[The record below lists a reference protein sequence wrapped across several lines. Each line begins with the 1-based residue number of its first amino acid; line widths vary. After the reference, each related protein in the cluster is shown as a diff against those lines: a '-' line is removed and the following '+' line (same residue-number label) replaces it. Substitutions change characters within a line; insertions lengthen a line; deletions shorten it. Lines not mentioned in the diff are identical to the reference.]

1 MPFRRAL
8 FGLRTLW
15 EENFFGEEH
24 FEESTIRAQST
35 LWGALFER
43 RTVGGEHYFSGE
55 HFEESTIFPLKNLF
69 LKGIAPDATVD
80 RGRTE

>member
-43 RTVGGEHYFSGE
+43 RRVQGE
-55 HFEESTIFPLKNLF
+55 HFWESTISVESTLRRAQFF
-69 LKGIAPDATVD
+69 
-80 RGRTE
+80 R

>member
-43 RTVGGEHYFSGE
+43 RTVRGE
-55 HFEESTIFPLKNLF
+55 HFWESTISVESTLRRAQFF
-69 LKGIAPDATVD
+69 
-80 RGRTE
+80 R